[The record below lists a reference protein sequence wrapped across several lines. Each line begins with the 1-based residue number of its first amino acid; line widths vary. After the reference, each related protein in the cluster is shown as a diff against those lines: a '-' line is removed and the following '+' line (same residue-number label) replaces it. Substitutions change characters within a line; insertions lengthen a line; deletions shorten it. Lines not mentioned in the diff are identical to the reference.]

1 MIGGSYL
8 PIPNSSWRSYSSVG
22 KVPIEAL
29 IRLSSL
35 RAQSS
40 DPLMLTVGPF
50 ALNFDVLFMPSA
62 LIECN
67 DHVRSKRYYVYKA
80 PYKKTPTDI
89 LPSSFNPPTMAGVN
103 KVILVGNLGADPE
116 IRHLQNGASVANFR
130 IATSETYKDKTT
142 GERREQTEWHSLV
155 AWRGLAEITEKY
167 LRKGSKVYVEGKL
180 RTRQWQDKDG
190 NTKYTTEIHVDEL
203 TMLDRASDNSGASSS
218 GNSGQQQPQSQAKET
233 SSAAQT
239 PIGQG
244 ADDDDD
250 LPF

>member
-1 MIGGSYL
+1 M
-8 PIPNSSWRSYSSVG
+8 
-22 KVPIEAL
+22 
-29 IRLSSL
+29 
-35 RAQSS
+35 
-40 DPLMLTVGPF
+40 
-50 ALNFDVLFMPSA
+50 
-62 LIECN
+62 
-67 DHVRSKRYYVYKA
+67 
-80 PYKKTPTDI
+80 
-89 LPSSFNPPTMAGVN
+89 
-103 KVILVGNLGADPE
+103 ILVGNLGADPE

-190 NTKYTTEIHVDEL
+190 NTKYTTEIHVDEM
-203 TMLDRASDNSGASSS
+203 TMLDRASDNTS
-218 GNSGQQQPQSQAKET
+218 GNSGQQQPQTQAKQP
-233 SSAAQT
+233 SADVQT